1 MRGYYQ
7 MKFFGILR
15 HHKSVISTSGSRTLA
30 SAFGLK
36 RNLSGMVTEQDSDIK
51 EFTDY
56 LDSLKNH
63 EKAGVPKGAGTDSD
77 DGFDLGRMTR
87 LMQSLGNPQSNYKA
101 IHIAGTKGKGSTAV
115 FLSNILRAQGYSVGC
130 YTSPHIKTIRER
142 ITVGTLGDP
151 VSAQAV
157 NSLFQRIK
165 GLLDKAV
172 QLEMGHLSHF
182 EVLTA
187 VAFNLFAEENV
198 DIAVIEA
205 GLGGARDATNIL
217 SSSDLAASIIT
228 TIGEE
233 HLAALGGSL
242 ESIAV
247 AKSGIIKHGR
257 PRWWLLTFQNY
268 KRLSQIRG
276 LSFLSFHYILQR
288 AIQSSLV
295 RQLGGYMG
303 IIKAIP
309 YFIGL
314 RACGPYLPDIKL
326 ILRDKAS
333 LMCSPVISVSD
344 PGNRSTIKGISNISD
359 SPCQVCDIILDI
371 ERDLRMAIELF
382 DVKLRLLGLHQLQN
396 AVTATCAALC
406 LRDQGSSILIPVF
419 ALQNLIDFYCTPS
432 YAYFVVHSTFSVPGW
447 RISDASVR
455 TGLEQTQLLGRS
467 QFLTSVEVEA
477 LGLPGATILL
487 DGAHTKESAKALADM
502 IKIAYPEARL
512 VFVVA
517 MASDKDHQA
526 FARELLAAH
535 TKESAKALAD
545 MIKIAYPEARL
556 VFVVA
561 MASDKDHQAFAR
573 ELLAVKQVDAI
584 LLTEVSIAGDRYR
597 TASLSLLRDR
607 WIQASNE
614 LGIRFS
620 EVGIEA
626 YSKLLKDQSNDS
638 TLLFSSSSLAESM
651 RIGDE
656 ILRSKG
662 RDRPC
667 LLVVTGS
674 LHVVS
679 SVLCSI
685 QR

>member
-1 MRGYYQ
+1 

-15 HHKSVISTSGSRTLA
+15 RHKSLISASGSRKLVN
-30 SAFGLK
+30 AFGLK
-36 RNLSGMVTEQDSDIK
+36 RSLSGMATEQDSEIK

-63 EKAGVPKGAGTDSD
+63 EKYGVPKGAGLTQ
-77 DGFDLGRMTR
+77 M
-87 LMQSLGNPQSNYKA
+87 MA
-101 IHIAGTKGKGSTAV
+101 IHIAGTKGKGSTAA

-142 ITVGTLGDP
+142 ITVGRLGDP
-151 VSAQAV
+151 VSTQTV

-165 GLLDKAV
+165 DVLDKAV

-182 EVLTA
+182 EAGLGG
-187 VAFNLFAEENV
+187 LK
-198 DIAVIEA
+198 A

-247 AKSGIIKHGR
+247 AKSGIIKQGR
-257 PRWWLLTFQNY
+257 P
-268 KRLSQIRG
+268 
-276 LSFLSFHYILQR
+276 
-288 AIQSSLV
+288 V
-295 RQLGGYMG
+295 VLG
-303 IIKAIP
+303 
-309 YFIGL
+309 
-314 RACGPYLPDIKL
+314 GPYLPDIEL

-344 PGNRSTIKGISNISD
+344 PSNRSIIKGISNVSD

-371 ERDLRMAIELF
+371 ERDLRMSIELY

-406 LRDQGSSILIPVF
+406 LRDQG
-419 ALQNLIDFYCTPS
+419 
-432 YAYFVVHSTFSVPGW
+432 W

-467 QFLTSVEVEA
+467 QLLTSVEVEA
-477 LGLPGATILL
+477 LEVPGATILL

-502 IKIAYPEARL
+502 IKITYPKARL
-512 VFVVA
+512 A
-517 MASDKDHQA
+517 
-526 FARELLAAH
+526 
-535 TKESAKALAD
+535 
-545 MIKIAYPEARL
+545 
-556 VFVVA
+556 FVVA

-573 ELLAVKQVDAI
+573 ELLAVKKLDAI
-584 LLTEVSIAGDRYR
+584 LLTEVSIAGDQYR

-607 WIQASNE
+607 WIQASKE

-620 EVGIEA
+620 ESGAEA
-626 YSKLLKDQSNDS
+626 YSKLLKDQSAEQINNS
-638 TLLFSSSSLAESM
+638 TLLLSSSSLSESM

-662 RDRPC
+662 RDRPSG
-667 LLVVTGS
+667 LLGLNDTIHQRVSKYKEEQAIASVIISPYKTES
-674 LHVVS
+674 LKKYGDTAEKRLADYGVDRQTRGD
-679 SVLCSI
+679 VLWNLEYALQLQETEI
-685 QR
+685 QMQQTWAIPLHQ